1 MHNSMYKGATT
12 TAQVTTVQADNCPG
26 NNCPGWT
33 TAQVGQLSR
42 LDNCPGRTTVQVD
55 NCPSVTTAPV
65 GQLPR
70 FENCPGW
77 KTAPVQY
84 FFVLFTFF
92 LTLSLYCCVL
102 TKHLMSVTNHTVGSV
117 YSCQYGSRMFWEMQ
131 STILNY
137 VHISFLL
144 ILPVFFYYCS
154 ILRKWLRF
162 MYRLFMPS

>member
-1 MHNSMYKGATT
+1 MPSGATT
-12 TAQVTTVQADNCPG
+12 TARVTTVQADNCPG

-42 LDNCPGRTTVQVD
+42 LDNCPGRTTVQVN

-84 FFVLFTFF
+84 FFVHVTFF

-117 YSCQYGSRMFWEMQ
+117 YSCQYGSRMF
-131 STILNY
+131 
-137 VHISFLL
+137 
-144 ILPVFFYYCS
+144 
-154 ILRKWLRF
+154 
-162 MYRLFMPS
+162 